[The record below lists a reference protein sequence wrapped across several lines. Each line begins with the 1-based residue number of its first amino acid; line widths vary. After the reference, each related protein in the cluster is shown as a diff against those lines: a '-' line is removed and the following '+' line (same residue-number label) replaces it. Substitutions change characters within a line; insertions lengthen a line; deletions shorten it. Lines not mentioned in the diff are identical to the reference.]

1 MEEYYIYNGQLYS
14 TSELEHF
21 KIGWIKPNH
30 KWITRT
36 RSKDGK
42 RWIYTYGKANVNDE
56 KDYAQL
62 SGEEFGRVELYDT
75 KIKEI
80 EDYLQKHSG
89 PRVMSLA
96 QIRDVKNK
104 QNQLAY
110 LKRKR
115 SEHRNK
121 ANSYLRKARLNEY
134 KKINDETAKTTKSNS
149 LLSILKKPFLSK
161 AASKEIEEGKKKIYD
176 DIYKKR
182 MTELNDKIASGKKLL
197 LETKTTK
204 KVETNKS
211 ASTVKERAPFIN
223 VLNKLQNNKNAIYG
237 LNVQKQYIS
246 HSEQIKEVN
255 SEGYN
260 SSFKEQYSTNCA
272 NCSVTYDLRARGYDV
287 KAQPHVNDAEYY
299 SHDNIREIAKDFYT
313 GDKQMCAMFTE
324 KRKNDEGITYWDPDK
339 RTKEIIKVSSAGK
352 TVPKEYDT
360 WPYKSSGR
368 SLGGKPNSIL
378 SLGKTINNKAY
389 VMQIEK
395 DILKGGNGSRG
406 IVDFQWANY
415 NCGHSVSYEV
425 RNNKVIIIDAQSNK
439 EYSISE
445 LYDCTWGMEY
455 LRTDNLEPTKKVKS
469 AVENR

>member
-14 TSELEHF
+14 ASELKHF

-42 RWIYTYGKANVNDE
+42 RWIYTYGKANVKDE

-62 SGEEFGRVELYDT
+62 SGEEAGRVELYDT

-89 PRVMSLA
+89 PRAMSLA

-134 KKINDETAKTTKSNS
+134 KKINDEAAKVTKSNS
-149 LLSILKKPFLSK
+149 LLNALKKPFLSK
-161 AASKEIEEGKKKIYD
+161 TTSKEIEKGKEKIHD

-182 MTELNDKIASGKKLL
+182 MAELNDKIISGKKLL

-204 KVETNKS
+204 KVETNKP

-223 VLNKLQNNKNAIYG
+223 AVNKLHNNKNAIYG
-237 LNVQKQYIS
+237 LDIQKNYSS
-246 HSEQIKEVN
+246 HSSQVESVN
-255 SEGYN
+255 SVGYN
-260 SSFKEQYSTNCA
+260 KDNIDGKLYHQNCA
-272 NCSVTYDLRARGYDV
+272 NCSVAYDMRSRGYDV
-287 KAQPHVNDAEYY
+287 KAKPHVY
-299 SHDNIREIAKDFYT
+299 SEDYFKHDSVDEIARDYYT
-313 GDKQMCAMFTE
+313 GDKQMSKAFT
-324 KRKNDEGITYWDPDK
+324 NGIRWDPDK
-339 RTKEIIKVSSAGK
+339 QIKQAIKTASSDGDIP
-352 TVPKEYDT
+352 TSYNT
-360 WPYKSSGR
+360 WPVKSSGR
-368 SLGGKPNSIL
+368 LLYGIPIGNS
-378 SLGKTINNKAY
+378 INNKTY
-389 VMQIEK
+389 VQQLEK
-395 DILKGGNGSRG
+395 SILKGGEGSRG
-406 IVDFQWANY
+406 IVDFQWAGY
-415 NCGHSVSYEV
+415 NSGHSVAYEV
-425 RNNKVIIIDAQSNK
+425 RNNKVVIIDAQVNK

-455 LRTDNLEPTKKVKS
+455 LRTDNLEPTNNIKNS
-469 AVENR
+469 VENSRR